1 MIPAFRLTVD
11 GEDATGAVADRLLSL
26 VLTDED
32 GTKADRL
39 EIELDDRDGRLAFP
53 DTEARLR
60 RGLPPRSGSVSILV
74 HDRSWRHG

>member
-53 DTEARLR
+53 DTEARI
-60 RGLPPRSGSVSILV
+60 GKWPAPTEWSGFNLSA
-74 HDRSWRHG
+74 